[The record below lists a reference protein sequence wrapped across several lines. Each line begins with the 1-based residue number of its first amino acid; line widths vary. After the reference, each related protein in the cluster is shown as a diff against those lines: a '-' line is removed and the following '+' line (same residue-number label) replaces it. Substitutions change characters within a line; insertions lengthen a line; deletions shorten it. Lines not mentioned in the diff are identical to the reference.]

1 MSLHASALAF
11 AHILQSILRIH
22 QFSKNRYMFTM
33 NPDWITEFKNILREP
48 ACFPRDKGCTR
59 PPGMVV
65 GRVAIL
71 SSRLTRSTLN
81 CPDLD
86 LRGTMVEGKKEVY
99 GRECFRE
106 VKVCSFF

>member
-1 MSLHASALAF
+1 
-11 AHILQSILRIH
+11 
-22 QFSKNRYMFTM
+22 M

-71 SSRLTRSTLN
+71 SSLLTRSTPTLN

-86 LRGTMVEGKKEVY
+86 LRGTTAALKAKKKFTEESLFARQKCVP
-99 GRECFRE
+99 
-106 VKVCSFF
+106 FFE